1 MNRKVFAATVVGP
14 EPPTSGP
21 INSSRTFRQELRLPL
36 DMTTT
41 VAGSPSVGG
50 TLTRRNGS

>member
-1 MNRKVFAATVVGP
+1 
-14 EPPTSGP
+14 
-21 INSSRTFRQELRLPL
+21 
-36 DMTTT
+36 MTTT